1 MSGRLR
7 MRKCICII
15 MMFIMAFSGMCFQER
30 KADSLSVCAQNQAV
44 TCQLREK
51 EQNCEIERLCMNV
64 ALGIPETRTYVENA
78 TRTSETSVGIRIFM
92 PVLFAM
98 IPEFSRFLGWKKTA
112 QLHINQYSSENI
124 ISYIHHQDGSKG

>member
-1 MSGRLR
+1 
-7 MRKCICII
+7 
-15 MMFIMAFSGMCFQER
+15 
-30 KADSLSVCAQNQAV
+30 
-44 TCQLREK
+44 
-51 EQNCEIERLCMNV
+51 MNV